1 MEIGR
6 VEGLGFLA
14 GLHPLRIAKYGQAP
28 LHLFTHL
35 AFLILETMFELDV
48 SFILSF

>member
-1 MEIGR
+1 VKIVR

-14 GLHPLRIAKYGQAP
+14 GLHSLRIAEYGQSP
-28 LHLFTHL
+28 LHLLTHL
-35 AFLILETMFELDV
+35 ALLILETMFELDV